1 MSAASANTARLIEL
15 ERLWHV
21 HMAAAQVRG
30 IGEEQ
35 LNVHTGALVPIEL
48 EIASA
53 PCDSRDAFMAKFR
66 TVVRNG
72 LIYGQMTA
80 IDDAA
85 LIDGMIAYLEG
96 EK

>member
-1 MSAASANTARLIEL
+1 MSAVSENTARLIEL
-15 ERLWHV
+15 ERQWQAL
-21 HMAAAQVRG
+21 MAAAEQRG
-30 IGEEQ
+30 QSQEH
-35 LNVHTGALVPIEL
+35 LDVHTGALVPIEL
-48 EIASA
+48 EIAAA
-53 PCDSRDAFMAKFR
+53 PCDSRDALMAKFR

-85 LIDGMIAYLEG
+85 LIDGMIAYLES